1 MTDYPWYRFYNETL
15 SDKKIKRICRD
26 SGQCKALVVGVWAVI
41 LALAS
46 ESPQRGRLLISDD
59 IWLTDEEI
67 RDETGLDKPT
77 FDALMARFTAYG
89 MLENSSGY
97 WEISN
102 WHKRQF
108 NSDNSTER
116 VRRHRQKTAVDET
129 PKGNAGG
136 NNNETLQKRFI
147 HVIDTDTDT
156 DTETEGE
163 SGAIAPAH
171 PPATSP
177 RFVPVSGELQK
188 QKTRARIDE
197 LLEPSPLP
205 DVIAAAPPAMLMM
218 QVVSGYWPG
227 DNNRDFLV
235 EKLGASPDEATLKQ
249 AFKLWSAAGN
259 KPTNYAGICDWYQ
272 ELLRNPA
279 WTPQDRFK
287 NGNGHGH
294 GKPTAPKSVS
304 TPAPG
309 SQPVRW

>member
-1 MTDYPWYRFYNETL
+1 MVSSYWAKVFIEMIDDRKTATLPDSSWRRFVECILLAKELDEDGYL
-15 SDKKIKRICRD
+15 PSVADMAWRLRVD
-26 SGQCKALVVGVWAVI
+26 PDALDDDLTR
-41 LALAS
+41 LALA
-46 ESPQRGRLLISDD
+46 GLLERREDD
-59 IWLTDEEI
+59 RW
-67 RDETGLDKPT
+67 
-77 FDALMARFTAYG
+77 FVVNFA
-89 MLENSSGY
+89 
-97 WEISN
+97 
-102 WHKRQF
+102 KRQAHMSG
-108 NSDNSTER
+108 NER
-116 VRRHRQKTAVDET
+116 VTRHRQSKRKQEYYNDESNDIVT
-129 PKGNAGG
+129 SRYT
-136 NNNETLQKRFI
+136 EKRR
-147 HVIDTDTDT
+147 
-156 DTETEGE
+156 EEKKREEGEGE

-287 NGNGHGH
+287 NGNGHG
-294 GKPTAPKSVS
+294 KPTAPKSVS

-309 SQPVRW
+309 SQPVTW